1 MGCAGAHDG
10 LHVRRGGC
18 GDLRVSLAN
27 TGAKRLLRL
36 LLRLYGPKQIGRPV
50 MVPVVMLPAIQIS
63 SVLMPAET

>member
-1 MGCAGAHDG
+1 
-10 LHVRRGGC
+10 
-18 GDLRVSLAN
+18 VSLAN